1 MSLVRLENI
10 SKSFAGDPVLVA
22 VNLRIEEGE
31 RIGLIGRNGTGKSTI
46 FRVITGETEPDTG
59 TVDRMRKARI
69 AVLRQLHNYGDDDT
83 IEDIVMRKFAD
94 LTQMEETLA
103 ELEDR
108 MSRGDEAALDQYAH
122 VQDEFSARGGYDFR
136 YRIKRVLMGLGFLES
151 EFSMR
156 FAALSGGQRTRL
168 MLALVLLEDADL
180 LLLDEPENHLD
191 LEAREWLEDYLKESR
206 RAFMIISHDRQM
218 LNAVAERI
226 LELENGEVRSYT
238 GNYDQFVDAKELWI
252 EQQQAAYERQ
262 QDHIRKQMVFIN
274 RFRYKATKSR
284 QVQSRLK
291 QLEKLELIESP
302 TEDKSKAKFNLGEIV
317 RSGALVLEAKNLSM
331 GYDGLP
337 LYQGVSFQVERGER
351 VGIIG
356 PNGAGKSTLLRQIA
370 GKHPGLSGE
379 ITLGNKVTMAFYE
392 QNHESV
398 NPVADILSEV
408 HAAKTDWKP
417 EQIRT
422 FLGRFLFTGDDVFK
436 KIGTL
441 SGGELSRVAMAKL
454 ILSGPNVLLLDEPTN
469 HLDIVSRLALEEA
482 ISEFPGSVI
491 VISHD
496 RALIDRLVNKL
507 VIIENGKASVH
518 LGNYSHYKWKR
529 GEALAAEAAKKETED
544 VLRIR
549 RAEAERKEKDKAR
562 EKDKSKKSTP
572 ASGKQ
577 KKRMEQL
584 ERDIQSME
592 ELVSGFDAKFAAVDA
607 SDYVRAREL
616 KDEYEALKADLKAMY
631 SEWEEL
637 AAQVSA

>member
-10 SKSFAGDPVLVA
+10 TKTFAGDPVLQG

-46 FRVITGETEPDTG
+46 FRVITGETEPDSG

-69 AVLRQLHNYGDDDT
+69 AVLRQLHNHGDDET
-83 IEDIVMRKFAD
+83 IQDIVMRKFSD
-94 LTQMEETLA
+94 ITEMEVLLA
-103 ELEDR
+103 QLEER
-108 MSRGDEAALDQYAH
+108 MSHGDEAALDEYAH
-122 VQDEFSARGGYDFR
+122 VQDEFSTRGGYDFR

-151 EFSMR
+151 EFELP
-156 FAALSGGQRTRL
+156 FKALSGGQRTRL
-168 MLALVLLEDADL
+168 MLALVLLEEADL

-191 LEAREWLEDYLKESR
+191 LEAREWLEDYLKECR

-218 LNAVAERI
+218 LNAVAERVI
-226 LELENGEVRSYT
+226 ELERGEVRSYK
-238 GNYDQFVDAKELWI
+238 GNYDGFVEAKALWI

-262 QDHIRKQMVFIN
+262 QDHIRKQMVFID

-291 QLEKLELIESP
+291 QLDKLEVIENP
-302 TEDKSKAKFNLGEIV
+302 VEDNSKAKFNLGEIV
-317 RSGALVLEAKNLSM
+317 RSGALALEAKGLTM
-331 GYDGLP
+331 GYGDLP
-337 LYQGVSFQVERGER
+337 LYSNVSFTVERGER

-370 GKHPGLSGE
+370 GKIKGLAGE
-379 ITLGNKVTMAFYE
+379 VTLGNKTVMAYYE

-408 HAAKTDWKP
+408 HSAKTEWKP
-417 EQIRT
+417 EQVRT
-422 FLGRFLFTGDDVFK
+422 FLGRFLFTGDDVYK

-441 SGGELSRVAMAKL
+441 SGGELSRVAMAKM
-454 ILSGPNVLLLDEPTN
+454 ILSGPNLIMLDEPTN
-469 HLDIVSRLALEEA
+469 HLDIVSREALEEA

-496 RALIDRLVNKL
+496 RTLIDRLVDKL
-507 VIIENGKASVH
+507 IIIENGSGSVH

-529 GEALAAEAAKKETED
+529 GESKAAEDAKKATED

-549 RAEAERKEKDKAR
+549 RAESAKPVEKGEAQEIRSRRRQAEKAHAAARKR
-562 EKDKSKKSTP
+562 H
-572 ASGKQ
+572 
-577 KKRMEQL
+577 R
-584 ERDIQSME
+584 
-592 ELVSGFDAKFAAVDA
+592 
-607 SDYVRAREL
+607 SDGRTGRGL
-616 KDEYEALKADLKAMY
+616 
-631 SEWEEL
+631 
-637 AAQVSA
+637 